1 MFRFTPANFFPFL
14 LLFIFCATVLAGPTL
29 HEDTIYVSDTTS
41 DINSAEVEKTADGK
55 PSEGFDYTEDNAN
68 LQQLVDTPDP
78 SGNVKV
84 CIMGLT
90 SINVFIFRILII
102 ILFYSIIRAYCTTL

>member
-1 MFRFTPANFFPFL
+1 MTRFTPANFFPFL

-29 HEDTIYVSDTTS
+29 HEDIVYVSDNNNS
-41 DINSAEVEKTADGK
+41 DINSVVVEKTDDGK
-55 PSEGFDYTEDNAN
+55 QSEGVDYTEENAN

-84 CIMGLT
+84 CKNGLT
-90 SINVFIFRILII
+90 SINVFIFSNFNNNSFLCN
-102 ILFYSIIRAYCTTL
+102 Y